1 MRGADGRFTSRM
13 ALDGTYEP
21 SPWAWV
27 ADQVALYE
35 SSGGT
40 EGTLLNDVAC
50 IVLWTR
56 GRRSGTVRKSPLMR
70 VTDGAGRYAI
80 VASMGGAPKHPVWYL
95 NATADPHVSLQDGA
109 DLRDYTARE
118 VTGDEKAQWWERAA
132 AVWPAYNEYQAK
144 TDRAIPVVV
153 LEPVT

>member
-1 MRGADGRFTSRM
+1 MRGRPVWFIPRM
-13 ALDGTYEP
+13 TLEGTYEP

-40 EGTLLNDVAC
+40 EGTLLNDVPC
-50 IVLWTR
+50 VILWTR
-56 GRRSGTVRKSPLMR
+56 GRRSGTVRKSALMR
-70 VTDGAGRYAI
+70 VTDDAGRYAV

-95 NATADPHVSLQDGA
+95 NLTADSHVSMQDGA

-118 VTGDEKAQWWERAA
+118 VTGDEKARWWERAA
-132 AVWPAYNEYQAK
+132 AVWPAYNDYQAK
-144 TDRAIPVVV
+144 TDRAIPLVV
-153 LEPVT
+153 LEPTA